1 MNKRK
6 TADNKKKGQ
15 KILKLRWVAFCLG
28 FGELKNWVYIEAM
41 KRCFCMVELTV
52 HTFLFF
58 FLFGFLPSLSLL
70 LFGFG
75 FLLIQTHTYILFSME
90 DLWGFSSIEN

>member
-1 MNKRK
+1 M
-6 TADNKKKGQ
+6 
-15 KILKLRWVAFCLG
+15 FCLG

-41 KRCFCMVELTV
+41 RKV
-52 HTFLFF
+52 FLYGGTHRPHVFI
-58 FLFGFLPSLSLL
+58 FLLVGFLPSLSLL

-90 DLWGFSSIEN
+90 DLWGFSSIENIGS